1 MSETIPDDLTRE
13 AADIVLGFAK
23 DLTNAG
29 AMIELV
35 ARALLSERQ
44 SSRVEE
50 LEAALTEARAE
61 TFDEAAGLAIPAIPS
76 DKTAFD
82 GIERYRATLNLY
94 AAHARATLEAAP

>member
-1 MSETIPDDLTRE
+1 LLATGVRQGEMEKDMSDTIPDDLTRE

-50 LEAALTEARAE
+50 LEAA
-61 TFDEAAGLAIPAIPS
+61 P
-76 DKTAFD
+76 
-82 GIERYRATLNLY
+82 
-94 AAHARATLEAAP
+94 